1 MNRKTTHVAILAS
14 MLAFGGSAWSQ
25 IPATAPYNTDPQNE
39 YVQDQTSDGISNLNM
54 VLCIVHGMS
63 LSDMVNAGA
72 YVALVDKN
80 KCDTKSR
87 SSASNSTGGSS
98 GSTATPSYI
107 NAVVNVTQATDADPM
122 YAKIWMSLTEQGHVT
137 TVYAYLSATQ
147 APSATMPYGSF
158 HLDYLGK
165 VQGVTQFNGFIDAAS
180 GALTFYESDANQGQS
195 GSVTALALTGSA
207 STAPRPTRTARCGS
221 TAPTTAT
228 TALASTWPI
237 RAFRSLQRTLGRR
250 TTASRAI
257 GASTSRGWI

>member
-1 MNRKTTHVAILAS
+1 MNRKITHVAILAS

-63 LSDMVNAGA
+63 PADMVNAGP

-87 SSASNSTGGSS
+87 SSASNSTSGSS

-122 YAKIWMSLTEQGHVT
+122 YAK
-137 TVYAYLSATQ
+137 
-147 APSATMPYGSF
+147 
-158 HLDYLGK
+158 
-165 VQGVTQFNGFIDAAS
+165 S
-180 GALTFYESDANQGQS
+180 GC
-195 GSVTALALTGSA
+195 
-207 STAPRPTRTARCGS
+207 R
-221 TAPTTAT
+221 
-228 TALASTWPI
+228 
-237 RAFRSLQRTLGRR
+237 
-250 TTASRAI
+250 
-257 GASTSRGWI
+257 